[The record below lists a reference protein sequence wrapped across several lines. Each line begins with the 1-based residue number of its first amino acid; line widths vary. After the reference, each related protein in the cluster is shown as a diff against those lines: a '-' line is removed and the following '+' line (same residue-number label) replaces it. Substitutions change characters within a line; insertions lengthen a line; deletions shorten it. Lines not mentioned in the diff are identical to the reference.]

1 MMDFSRKVKIKDSHV
16 LDGEVLEYLAIV
28 DVPHSLVVPHL
39 ARQQDRAES
48 DPLPAARRDVNL
60 GVLGREYSTN
70 RTSTLG

>member
-1 MMDFSRKVKIKDSHV
+1 MLCSQPNYFNMTACFSLFLLPNSHV

-48 DPLPAARRDVNL
+48 DPLPAARRDVHL
-60 GVLGREYSTN
+60 GVLGA
-70 RTSTLG
+70 